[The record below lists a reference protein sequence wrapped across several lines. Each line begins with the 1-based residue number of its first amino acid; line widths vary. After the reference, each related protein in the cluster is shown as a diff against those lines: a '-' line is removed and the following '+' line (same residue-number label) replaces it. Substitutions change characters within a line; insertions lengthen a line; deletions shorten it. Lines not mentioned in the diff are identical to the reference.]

1 MPYEVGAQVRLV
13 RDVQVGGSGTAG
25 RTGSPGPLFL
35 AEGLRGVVTGSAP
48 REAGGRA
55 QDALAEFDRRVGGQ
69 RFDAHA
75 AGLLGNL
82 RDQILRQGAVD
93 SGGAGAGTGYQVRFE
108 NGFVLH
114 GLAEDFLARA

>member
-13 RDVQVGGSGTAG
+13 RDVQVGGNDTAG
-25 RTGSPGPLFL
+25 RVGSPGPLFL
-35 AEGLRGVVTGSAP
+35 AEGLRGVVTGSARVEP
-48 REAGGRA
+48 RGMA

-69 RFDAHA
+69 RFDGHA

-82 RDQILRQGAVD
+82 RDQIIRQGAVD
-93 SGGAGAGTGYQVRFE
+93 SGGAGARIGYQVRFD

-114 GLAEDFLARA
+114 GLDEDALARV